1 MNRAFVGSIAVSLIM
16 LVTLHAS
23 AEDVTTPKWDRHVPA
38 ALDNEKAAVY
48 FSNGDNEIFFNV
60 APIDSPGA
68 IDELLDILKQV
79 YGIKRIYWR
88 APQIDQIIYQ
98 SVTRPEASH
107 HGPWLSYMDH
117 LFAELGTGDHMIR
130 AASKRGMEV
139 WGVASLFDHGSQA
152 YIEYPNKGMGPFFTE
167 NKIRVEHPEWIPV
180 DRAGIR
186 RMSGPICF
194 AYPEARKALVDLY
207 VRLVKDKG
215 YDGLSFHLY
224 TENQGPRFDDEFG
237 FNEPIV
243 DEYRKRYGIDIRTE
257 DYDKQKLADL
267 RGEYLTQFFR
277 DLRDA
282 FTPMNVKV
290 SVMLDAKTPD
300 LPQVWLAFPD
310 ILLSGRVRVDWRTY
324 AREHLVDELFVYFHG
339 EPYTTL
345 RKAMAEVGDTG
356 VEFSTLASAGFP
368 EGQEDMREAGVWR
381 TISGQVEE
389 FELGYFEPKAVDA
402 FDGDDFIARLTV
414 LSQMGAGTTP
424 ADMGRVKAAL
434 DDSSILVR
442 RRALRLLVTLYNT
455 QPELIDDEVVAGVTK
470 LLDDPENIVRCTAV
484 NTLAHIGGS
493 DTIPALYDAIAKY
506 ANPMMHLFPGVPL
519 ASLPDDRLDDLM
531 LGLTHVSPE
540 VRIMLI
546 KLTSTGAARPATWS
560 AILDNTRH
568 GDWLVRW
575 NAARALEF
583 IYPDGANE
591 RLFEMFDDPHPTVR
605 NIAVR
610 NLAKRLKTDTRWV
623 GGLQHAVIAK
633 LTDRFAEYGKD
644 SKMGDAEWGWRSTGL
659 ALLQMGPR
667 GREALER
674 YLNQTDDALL
684 AHRAWHVLNVEEQDF
699 DVVIISEEE
708 AEAGY
713 REHPSRRSAEATQAA
728 APTEPAWMPYIVSD
742 FNGAVLA
749 DGEFGNGYAEEGRWR
764 RVQLAEDDASGVG
777 QSLRVTAGSGMETIT
792 DSARLDYRV
801 NDGKLRV
808 AFSVKLEQPEA
819 GVTVWATSSNDW
831 VGNLRV
837 QVTGDGVS
845 WFDPDGRATLIAR
858 TIGVDKWQRFE
869 LVADLD
875 QRLFSIAAVNEGRRE
890 LLVSGQP
897 IAGNL
902 MYDEF
907 NSVVFIPGGPAGSEC
922 RVDDCTYE
930 VSNPF
935 AEEATPGY

>member
-1 MNRAFVGSIAVSLIM
+1 MTRSLFGSIVIALILIVSLP
-16 LVTLHAS
+16 VS
-23 AEDVTTPKWDRHVPA
+23 AGDVTTPKWDRQVPA
-38 ALDNEKAAVY
+38 AIDGEKAAVY

-60 APIDSPGA
+60 APVDSPGA
-68 IDELLDILKQV
+68 IDEILDVLKQV
-79 YGIKRIYWR
+79 YGVKRIYWR

-107 HGPWLSYMDH
+107 HGPWLTYMDH

-130 AASKRGMEV
+130 AASKRGMEI

-215 YDGLSFHLY
+215 YTGLSFHLY
-224 TENQGPRFDDEFG
+224 NENQGPRFDDEFG

-243 DEYRKRYGIDIRTE
+243 EEYRKRYGVDILTE

-277 DLRDA
+277 ELRAA
-282 FTPMNVKV
+282 FEPMNVKV

-310 ILLSGRVRVDWRTY
+310 ILLSGRVRIDWRAY
-324 AREHLVDELFVYFHG
+324 AREGLVDELFVYFHG

-345 RKAMAEVGDTG
+345 RMVMDEVGDTG
-356 VEFSTLASAGFP
+356 VEFATLASAGFP
-368 EGQEDMREAGVWR
+368 EGQEEMREAGVWR

-389 FELGYFEPKAVDA
+389 FELGYFEPQAVDM
-402 FDGDDFIARLTV
+402 FESDDFIARLSV

-424 ADMGRVKAAL
+424 IDMDIVKAAI
-434 DDSSILVR
+434 DDPSVLAR
-442 RRALRLLVTLYNT
+442 RRVLRLLVTLYDT
-455 QPELIDDEVVAGVTK
+455 QPELIDDAVIAGVIK

-484 NTLAHIGGS
+484 NTLAHVGGS
-493 DTIPALYDAIAKY
+493 ETIPALYDAIAEH
-506 ANPMMHLFPGVPL
+506 ANPMMQLFSGVPL
-519 ASLPDDRLDDLM
+519 ATLPDERLDDLM
-531 LGLTHVSPE
+531 LGLTHESPE
-540 VRIMLI
+540 VRIMAI
-546 KLTSTGAARPATWS
+546 KLTSTGAARPATWP
-560 AILDNTRH
+560 AILDNTTH
-568 GDWLVRW
+568 DHWLVRW

-583 IYPDGANE
+583 IYPEGANE

-610 NLAKRLKTDTRWV
+610 NLAKRLKTETRWV
-623 GGLQHAVIAK
+623 GGMQHDVIAK
-633 LTDRFAEYGKD
+633 LTDTFAAYGENSTRD
-644 SKMGDAEWGWRSTGL
+644 DAEWGWRSTGL

-667 GREALER
+667 GREELER
-674 YLNQTDDALL
+674 FMNQTDDPIL
-684 AHRAWHVLNVEEQDF
+684 ADRAWNVLNVKEQDF

-713 REHPSRRSAEATQAA
+713 REHPSRRSSAVSPAA
-728 APTEPAWMPYIVSD
+728 APAEPAWMPYIVSD
-742 FNGAVLA
+742 FNSVSVT

-764 RVQLAEDDASGVG
+764 RVRLADDDALGG
-777 QSLRVTAGSGMETIT
+777 GRSLRLSAGAGMESTP
-792 DSARLDYRV
+792 DNVRLDYRV

-808 AFSVKLEQPEA
+808 AFSLKLDQSGA
-819 GVTVWATSSNDW
+819 GVTVWATSSNNW
-831 VGNLRV
+831 EGNLRV
-837 QVTGDGVS
+837 QVAGDGVS
-845 WFDPDGRATLIAR
+845 WFDKDGRATLIPQ
-858 TIGVDKWQRFE
+858 TIEAGQWHRFE
-869 LVADLD
+869 LIADLD
-875 QRLFSIAAVNEGRRE
+875 KQRFSIAAVNGDQRKQ
-890 LLVSGQP
+890 LVANQP
-897 IAGNL
+897 IADNL
-902 MYDEF
+902 KYDEY
-907 NSVVFIPGGPAGSEC
+907 NSVVFVPSGPEGSESL
-922 RVDDCTYE
+922 VDDFTYE

-935 AEEATPGY
+935 ADAAAGN